1 MTNTGTDFFEYDLY
15 KAHTSGS
22 FLEKAYHNNRMRE
35 IANFVSR
42 KEDSILE
49 YGCNTGAV
57 LLYLLSKGFSV
68 DGYDISKSN
77 VARAKEYIKNNNYNS
92 SVFYKD
98 LPQKKWS
105 CVLLVNVLEYV
116 KNTDVVFDNLS
127 SHLTLDGSVVVVIAN
142 PWHPF
147 IKFNSIRV
155 LISKRS
161 VSDINRSEPTGKM
174 GSKEA
179 TDLFM
184 KNSFKL
190 VEKKYGLDYL
200 NTYLKFKR

>member
-15 KAHTSGS
+15 KAQISGS

-42 KEDSILE
+42 KEESILE

-57 LLYLLSKGFSV
+57 LLNLLSKGFSV
-68 DGYDISKSN
+68 EGYDISKYN
-77 VARAKEYIKNNNYNS
+77 VERAKGYIQKKKYNS

-116 KNTDVVFDNLS
+116 KNTDVLFENLS
-127 SHLTLDGSVVVVIAN
+127 SHLTLDGSVVVVVAN

-161 VSDINRSEPTGKM
+161 MGEINRSEPTVKI
-174 GSKEA
+174 GSKEV
-179 TDLFM
+179 TDLFL

-190 VEKKYGLDYL
+190 VGKKFGLDYL

>member
-1 MTNTGTDFFEYDLY
+1 M
-15 KAHTSGS
+15 
-22 FLEKAYHNNRMRE
+22 
-35 IANFVSR
+35 
-42 KEDSILE
+42 
-49 YGCNTGAV
+49 
-57 LLYLLSKGFSV
+57 
-68 DGYDISKSN
+68 
-77 VARAKEYIKNNNYNS
+77 
-92 SVFYKD
+92 
-98 LPQKKWS
+98 
-105 CVLLVNVLEYV
+105 EYV

-161 VSDINRSEPTGKM
+161 VSDINRSEPAFKI